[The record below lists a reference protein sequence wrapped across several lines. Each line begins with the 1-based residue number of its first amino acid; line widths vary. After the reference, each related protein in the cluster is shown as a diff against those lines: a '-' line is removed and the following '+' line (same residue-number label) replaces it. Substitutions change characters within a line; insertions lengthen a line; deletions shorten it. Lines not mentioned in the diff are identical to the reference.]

1 MSLSYQTARVAQ
13 IKPSPSITISVR
25 ARALAAEGRQ
35 IVDMSLGEPDFD
47 TPAHIVEAAYRAMR
61 EGNTRYTAPDG
72 TGELKAAIV
81 HKFKSENGLDFTTQQ
96 ISVGNGAKQVIYN
109 ALAATL
115 EEGDEVIV
123 PAPYWVS
130 YTDMVILLGGK
141 PVVLPCTFD
150 EGFKLTPERLAA
162 ALTPKTRW
170 LLINSPSNPSGATY
184 SRAELEALG
193 EVLEK
198 HPDVLIM
205 SDEIYEHILYT
216 DEKYC
221 SFLQACP
228 QLHERVLI
236 VNGVSKAYAMTGW
249 RIGYGAGPA
258 GLISTMAK
266 LQSQITSN
274 PSSISQAAVVAALTG
289 PQDFPVTALKQYRK
303 RRDIAVAGFQ
313 SISGMKL
320 TAPSGAFYAFP
331 EISAFFGKKTPAGS
345 VIENGTDFAAYML
358 DQAGV
363 AGVPG
368 LAFGLDPYFRI
379 SFALS
384 EEKLELAL
392 RNMRDAIA
400 QLA

>member
-249 RIGYGAGPA
+249 RIGYAAGPA
-258 GLISTMAK
+258 VIIAAMK
-266 LQSQITSN
+266 KIQSQSTSN
-274 PSSISQAAVVAALTG
+274 PCSIAQYAALAALEGDQSFIQEMVTEFKG
-289 PQDFPVTALKQYRK
+289 RHERLVKGLNSIPGIKAIPADGTFYSFPNVEELMAAKGVATDVELCELLLEEQKVALVPGTAF
-303 RRDIAVAGFQ
+303 G
-313 SISGMKL
+313 
-320 TAPSGAFYAFP
+320 APGHFRLS
-331 EISAFFGKKTPAGS
+331 
-345 VIENGTDFAAYML
+345 FAAAQEVL
-358 DQAGV
+358 DDAV
-363 AGVPG
+363 KRIA
-368 LAFGLDPYFRI
+368 AF
-379 SFALS
+379 A
-384 EEKLELAL
+384 A
-392 RNMRDAIA
+392 N
-400 QLA
+400 